1 MSESDA
7 QFPELDEA
15 VEVAPAKKPGR
26 LATML
31 SLVAVLLSVVALCGV
46 AWLAMQE
53 PPPPPVVERDDS
65 RVNSLAA
72 AVDASES
79 SMRQLRQN
87 LGELGDRDAALRR
100 ELETLDRRYQRQLE
114 DIGSLPA
121 RMNNLENTRLH
132 FKHCL
137 KS

>member
-72 AVDASES
+72 AVDASETQV
-79 SMRQLRQN
+79 RDPFDAF
-87 LGELGDRDAALRR
+87 DRAHVDEIEAILKVA
-100 ELETLDRRYQRQLE
+100 DRV
-114 DIGSLPA
+114 GSRP
-121 RMNNLENTRLH
+121 
-132 FKHCL
+132 C
-137 KS
+137 